1 MTLHEE
7 IKALCQG
14 AKDASFKIGLAT
26 ESERNN
32 LLTKIAEAIKAGK
45 DEIIEANKIDL
56 KNAKENGISDAMLDR
71 LMLNEA
77 RIDAIADA
85 ILERDTV
92 ENLRAKSLELCK
104 KFPLYKDM

>member
-14 AKDASFKIGLAT
+14 AKDASYKIGLAS
-26 ESERNN
+26 EDERNK
-32 LLTKIAEAIKAGK
+32 LLADIAKNIRAGK
-45 DEIIEANKIDL
+45 DEIILANKQDL
-56 KNAKENGISDAMLDR
+56 KNAKDAGISDAMLDR

-85 ILERDTV
+85 TPILIRSET
-92 ENLRAKSLELCK
+92 
-104 KFPLYKDM
+104 